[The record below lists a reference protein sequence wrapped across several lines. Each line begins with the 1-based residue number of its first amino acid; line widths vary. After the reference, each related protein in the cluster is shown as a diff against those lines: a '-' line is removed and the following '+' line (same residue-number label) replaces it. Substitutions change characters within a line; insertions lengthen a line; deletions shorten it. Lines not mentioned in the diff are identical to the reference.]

1 MVRLGER
8 YSAYT
13 MLMILPVFSKLRHD
27 VVLLEVYKVKQTI
40 TASI

>member
-13 MLMILPVFSKLRHD
+13 ELMIIPVLSGLRHN
-27 VVLLEVYKVKQTI
+27 VVFLEVYKV
-40 TASI
+40 